1 MPCRARTGS
10 VQLKTNRRE
19 FLKTAAVGFPAL
31 VPASALGR
39 QGAVAPSE
47 RVVVACIGTG
57 WQGGNNVNSILEEP
71 GAQLAAVCD
80 IDAVHLK
87 QALDTVNA
95 KYGNKDCAAYHHYE
109 EVLERKDIDA
119 VVLSV
124 PDHWHG
130 ILSVAAARAGKDI
143 YGEKPLAHNFAEGA
157 AIRDAVARYGRV
169 WQTGSWQRSVSQFRF
184 ACELVLNGRIGKVH
198 KAEVGLPGGLVD
210 WDNTAKLDTPV
221 PPPPALDYDR
231 WLGPAPLAPYCPA
244 RVHKTWRW
252 NLDYGGGMLM
262 DWIGH
267 HIDIAHWGL
276 GLDHTGP
283 VEVEGQGEFQKV
295 SRVWNA
301 PEKFRVAARY
311 AGGVTM
317 HVSGGYGDL
326 RPGAKWFG
334 DEGWVWVDRSGIDAH
349 PKSLLTSR
357 LRPGDIHLYRSPGHH
372 REFLES
378 VKTRRRTLTPA
389 DVALRSATPGYLG
402 LISILLG
409 RKIAWDPEKEK
420 IVNDAEAERMLSR
433 PMRSPWRV

>member
-1 MPCRARTGS
+1 M
-10 VQLKTNRRE
+10 
-19 FLKTAAVGFPAL
+19 GFPAL
-31 VPASALGR
+31 IPAAALGR
-39 QGAVAPSE
+39 NGAVAPSD
-47 RVVVACIGTG
+47 RVVTACIGTG

-80 IDAVHLK
+80 IDAGHLK
-87 QALDTVNA
+87 QALETVHT
-95 KYGNKDCAAYHHYE
+95 KYGNKDCIAYHRYE

-143 YGEKPLAHNFAEGA
+143 YGEKPLAHNFAEGV

-184 ACELVLNGRIGKVH
+184 ACELVLNGRIGKVSR
-198 KAEVGLPGGLVD
+198 AEVGLPGGLVD
-210 WDNTAKLDTPV
+210 WDKTAAMDTPV
-221 PPPPALDYDR
+221 PPPPTLDYDR

-244 RVHKTWRW
+244 RIHKTWRW

-276 GLDHTGP
+276 GLDHSGP
-283 VEVEGQGEFQKV
+283 VEVEGTGEFQKV

-311 AGGVTM
+311 PSGVTM
-317 HVSGGYGDL
+317 HVSGGHGDL
-326 RPGAKWFG
+326 KPGAKWIG
-334 DEGWVWVDRSGIDAH
+334 DEGWIWVDRSGIDAY
-349 PKSLLTSR
+349 PKSLLTTK
-357 LRPGDIHLYRSPGHH
+357 LRPSEIHLDRSPGHH
-372 REFLES
+372 RQFLEC

-402 LISILLG
+402 IISILLG
-409 RKIAWDPEKEK
+409 RKIAWDPERET

-433 PMRSPWRV
+433 PMRSPWRI